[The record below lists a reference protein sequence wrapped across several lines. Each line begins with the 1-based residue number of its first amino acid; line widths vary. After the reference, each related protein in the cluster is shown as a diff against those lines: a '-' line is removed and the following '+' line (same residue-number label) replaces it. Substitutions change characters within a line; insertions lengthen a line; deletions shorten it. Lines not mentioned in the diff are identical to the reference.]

1 MKLETLRELY
11 IDHLRDLLDAE
22 HQLAKA
28 LPKMAKAASAPDL
41 QKAFTEHLEQTKT
54 HAERLEQV
62 FQSLGMAAR
71 GKKCKA
77 MEGLIAEGQ
86 ELMEED
92 AEPEVLDAGLIA
104 AAQKVEHYEMAGY
117 GTLRTYAQV
126 LGMKD
131 QVKLLQQTLDEEG
144 MADKL
149 LTQIAEQHIN
159 ADAASGGATSGSKR

>member
-1 MKLETLRELY
+1 MKFDTLRDLY
-11 IDHLRDLLDAE
+11 VDHLRDLLDAE
-22 HQLAKA
+22 HQIVKA

-41 QKAFTEHLEQTKT
+41 QKAFNDHLEQTQG
-54 HAERLEQV
+54 HVQRLEQV

-71 GKKCKA
+71 GKKCKG

-86 ELMEED
+86 ELMEEN
-92 AEPEVLDAGLIA
+92 AEPDVLDAGMIA
-104 AAQKVEHYEMAGY
+104 AAQKIEHYEMAGY
-117 GTLRTYAQV
+117 GAVRTYAQI

-149 LTQIAEQHIN
+149 LTQIAERHIN
-159 ADAASGGATSGSKR
+159 ADAASGGVR

>member
-1 MKLETLRELY
+1 MKLDTLRDLY
-11 IDHLRDLLDAE
+11 VDHLRDLLDAE
-22 HQLAKA
+22 HQITKA
-28 LPKMAKAASAPDL
+28 LPKMAKAASSPDL
-41 QKAFTEHLEQTKT
+41 QKAFNDHLEQTQG
-54 HAERLEQV
+54 HVQRLEQV

-92 AEPEVLDAGLIA
+92 AEPEVLDAGMIA
-104 AAQKVEHYEMAGY
+104 AAQRIEHYEMAGY
-117 GTLRTYAQV
+117 GTLRTYAQI
-126 LGMKD
+126 LGLKD

-149 LTQIAEQHIN
+149 LTQIAERHIN
-159 ADAASGGATSGSKR
+159 ADAASGEAKSGGKR